1 MVLEI
6 LSYARAIGR
15 SVIKSLFD
23 AGYSANA
30 GLNLLI
36 REGAGYRRQDF
47 LADWRELVSTAQKET
62 FFSSMPD
69 YVRPTRAMMT
79 PKAFPVGE
87 KYRYTFKVNLYDPVT
102 KETFENKPYSIGV
115 DRILS
120 VGEAEETLAVRLETD
135 TEKGLEYIGGY
146 LIGVARR
153 E

>member
-62 FFSSMPD
+62 FFSAMPD

-87 KYRYTFKVNLYDPVT
+87 KYTYTFRVNLYDPKT
-102 KETFENKPYSIGV
+102 GTLFEDQNYSIST
-115 DRILS
+115 DRILA
-120 VGEAEETLAVRLETD
+120 VGEAEEELQDRLSE
-135 TEKGLEYIGGY
+135 EQYEGLEYTAG
-146 LIGVARR
+146 LLTSVKRR